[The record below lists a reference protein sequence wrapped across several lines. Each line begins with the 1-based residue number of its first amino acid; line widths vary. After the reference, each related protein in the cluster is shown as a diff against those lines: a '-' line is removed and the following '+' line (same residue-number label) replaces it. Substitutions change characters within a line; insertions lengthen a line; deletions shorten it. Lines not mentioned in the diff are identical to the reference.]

1 MPIGRLILPK
11 NKGIMERMEKKISR
25 SDKIFATLT
34 HNGTRL
40 ADIDGSNFGSIADV
54 VKRIF
59 TATGQWIGIAVLT
72 IRNYNQGWRIDLP
85 LSFKPTRRTS
95 ATIPPHDGRQYTLP
109 LFS

>member
-54 VKRIF
+54 VKHIF

-109 LFS
+109 LFI

>member
-40 ADIDGSNFGSIADV
+40 A
-54 VKRIF
+54 

>member
-1 MPIGRLILPK
+1 
-11 NKGIMERMEKKISR
+11 MERMEKKISR

-54 VKRIF
+54 VKHIF

-95 ATIPPHDGRQYTLP
+95 ATIPPHVGRQYTLP
-109 LFS
+109 LFI